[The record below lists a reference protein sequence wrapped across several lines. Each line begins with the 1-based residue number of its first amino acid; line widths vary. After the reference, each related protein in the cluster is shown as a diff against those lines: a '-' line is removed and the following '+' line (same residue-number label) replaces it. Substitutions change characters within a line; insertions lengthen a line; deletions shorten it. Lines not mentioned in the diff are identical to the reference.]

1 MSHFDESGW
10 IVQERRIMDFRGLA
24 SVHMGNHPMLKLIQI
39 LVPIKRCDLLL
50 CCREDTMGIL
60 KYLMVWKL
68 DWTTS
73 KDFLRRLGWSMMD
86 VAMMNPNP
94 VEYPL
99 GQFVQMNILIWNC
112 RGELNPDFKRRIFEM
127 VINHNAAIMVITET
141 RVG

>member
-1 MSHFDESGW
+1 M
-10 IVQERRIMDFRGLA
+10 
-24 SVHMGNHPMLKLIQI
+24 
-39 LVPIKRCDLLL
+39 
-50 CCREDTMGIL
+50 
-60 KYLMVWKL
+60 
-68 DWTTS
+68 
-73 KDFLRRLGWSMMD
+73 
-86 VAMMNPNP
+86 AMMNPNP

>member
-1 MSHFDESGW
+1 MPHFGESGW
-10 IVQERRIMDFRGLA
+10 IVQERRIMDFRGSALA
-24 SVHMGNHPMLKLIQI
+24 HIGNHPMLKLIQI

-112 RGELNPDFKRRIFEM
+112 KGELNPDFKRRIFEM